1 VTDGEYA
8 APGTFTGAVRGT
20 DALFVNIGAIRTGP
34 GDLLAAAR
42 DAGLSKIVL
51 PSSTTVRTRASRCTG
66 AGQRRPGRLLPDDHG
81 LADGHL
87 PARPD
92 RQQAILEWFP
102 SFGPMQFAVGGA
114 FGHAARWSHLT
125 VGLAWTA
132 AFTTA
137 GLPGSVR
144 SVIQGRN
151 RT

>member
-1 VTDGEYA
+1 
-8 APGTFTGAVRGT
+8 VRGT

-42 DAGLSKIVL
+42 DVGLSKIVL
-51 PSSTTVRTRASRCTG
+51 LSSTTVRTRASRCTG
-66 AGQRRPGRLLPDDHG
+66 VLVKGDLEGFFLMIMGSLTDTFLQDP
-81 LADGHL
+81 LANK
-87 PARPD
+87 PV
-92 RQQAILEWFP
+92 LEWFP
-102 SFGPMQFAVGGA
+102 SFGPMQFAVASA

-132 AFTTA
+132 AFTSA

-144 SVIQGRN
+144 SVAQGRN